1 MEHVGISNWDRE
13 YGSESKPGLRGEV
26 SSASEPGGKC
36 IGSIHTEV
44 IPYAKLESLM
54 GRRAWAGLKIKKM
67 VSQA

>member
-1 MEHVGISNWDRE
+1 MGHVGISNWDRE

-36 IGSIHTEV
+36 FGSIHREV